1 MSYSKFYDDIKAA
14 KMSSKAKI
22 LYTILLD
29 KYELSAKKGFTNAK
43 GQIIC
48 KMKQVEM
55 AEAMGCGVRSVPK
68 YIDELKLHNLILVE
82 FGLCK
87 MYEIQ
92 VFQIGKNCSFKTAKI
107 ADLNLQELPIQNGK
121 NCTSLT
127 YKPDPLSQL
136 TKPNARIRTHEAS
149 QNQPSQTQPSE
160 RASSHSFSESE
171 LGELISQSKQSEL
184 RIQNERIA
192 QSEPSKQSEQKTQST
207 LGNSRIPSQA
217 QAQGKTQNQT
227 PSQDKTQAQAQ
238 TQTQTRSQAQ
248 TQTQDKPQAPST
260 ARQWLGINDKPS
272 YISEQTWQDF
282 CAYKR
287 ERRHNFT
294 ATGKKAFF
302 AKLDDIEAKS
312 GACETAIKNTMA
324 NGWQG
329 VFMPPLDKSLGKGQ
343 GMKPAQMVD
352 ALQEWLSDRQAQV
365 IESVESIQSEQGEQ
379 ELPQALP
386 SRERR
391 A

>member
-136 TKPNARIRTHEAS
+136 TKPNARMRTHESEQAELS
-149 QNQPSQTQPSE
+149 QNQLSE
-160 RASSHSFSESE
+160 RASSHSFSRAE
-171 LGELISQSKQSEL
+171 LGEL

-192 QSEPSKQSEQKTQST
+192 QSEPSKQSTPSEQTRQSK
-207 LGNSRIPSQA
+207 LGNSRIPSE
-217 QAQGKTQNQT
+217 AQGKTQAQTQT
-227 PSQDKTQAQAQ
+227 PSQDKGQDKTQAQ
-238 TQTQTRSQAQ
+238 TQTQSQAQTQ

-272 YISEQTWQDF
+272 YISEQVWQDF

-312 GACETAIKNTMA
+312 GACEQAIKNTMA

-329 VFMPPLDKSLGKGQ
+329 VFMPPLDKAQGKGQ
-343 GMKPAQMVD
+343 AMKPAQMVD

-386 SRERR
+386 SKRR

>member
-1 MSYSKFYDDIKAA
+1 MMSYSKFYDDIKTA
-14 KMSSKAKI
+14 KMSSKAKV

-29 KYELSAKKGFTNAK
+29 KYELSEKKGFTNSK

-48 KMKQVEM
+48 KMKKVEM
-55 AEAMGCGVRSVPK
+55 AEAMGCCVRSVTK

-82 FGLCK
+82 LGLCK

-92 VFQIGKNCSFKTAKI
+92 VFQIGKNCTFKKANFALLKEQK
-107 ADLNLQELPIQNGK
+107 LHFQKGK

-136 TKPNARIRTHEAS
+136 SKPNARMRTHEAS
-149 QNQPSQTQPSE
+149 Q
-160 RASSHSFSESE
+160 
-171 LGELISQSKQSEL
+171 
-184 RIQNERIA
+184 
-192 QSEPSKQSEQKTQST
+192 SEPSQNQLSEATSRHPFSRAE
-207 LGNSRIPSQA
+207 LGNSRIPSGAQA
-217 QAQGKTQNQT
+217 QDKPQAQTQSQGKTQTQ
-227 PSQDKTQAQAQ
+227 TQAQAQ
-238 TQTQTRSQAQ
+238 TQAPSQTPTQ
-248 TQTQDKPQAPST
+248 TQTQDKAQAPST

-294 ATGKKAFF
+294 ATGKKAFM
-302 AKLDDIEAKS
+302 AKLDDIQAKS

-329 VFMPPLDKSLGKGQ
+329 VFMPPLDKSLGQ
-343 GMKPAQMVD
+343 TMKPAQMVD

-365 IESVESIQSEQGEQ
+365 IESVESEQGEQ
-379 ELPQALP
+379 AFPQTLP
-386 SRERR
+386 SERR

>member
-1 MSYSKFYDDIKAA
+1 MMSYSKFYDDIKAA

-29 KYELSAKKGFTNAK
+29 KYELSAKKGFTNSK

-48 KMKQVEM
+48 KMKQAEM

-68 YIDELKLHNLILVE
+68 YIDELKLHNLISIEL
-82 FGLCK
+82 GLCK

-121 NCTSLT
+121 NCRSHT
-127 YKPDPLSQL
+127 YKPNTISQL
-136 TKPNARIRTHEAS
+136 NKPNAHARTHESEQNELS
-149 QNQPSQTQPSE
+149 QNE
-160 RASSHSFSESE
+160 RASSHHF
-171 LGELISQSKQSEL
+171 SQSE
-184 RIQNERIA
+184 
-192 QSEPSKQSEQKTQST
+192 
-207 LGNSRIPSQA
+207 LGNSRIPSGATSQSQTQSQA
-217 QAQGKTQNQT
+217 QAQA
-227 PSQDKTQAQAQ
+227 QDKKQEPKAT
-238 TQTQTRSQAQ
+238 
-248 TQTQDKPQAPST
+248 
-260 ARQWLGINDKPS
+260 RQWLGINDKPS

-282 CAYKR
+282 CTYKR

-312 GACETAIKNTMA
+312 GACEQAIKNTMA

-329 VFMPPLDKSLGKGQ
+329 VFMPPLDKKQGQ
-343 GMKPAQMVD
+343 GQSMQPAQMVD
-352 ALQEWLSDRQAQV
+352 ALQDWLSDRQAQV
-365 IESVESIQSEQGEQ
+365 VES
-379 ELPQALP
+379 ELALP
-386 SRERR
+386 SRAERG